1 MQNTVTD
8 SFDVTSLLGS
18 KLGLSLLLPI
28 NSTKDTQFT
37 LNHLL
42 NIFPDSTGDEGETP
56 KLRYFGVGIN
66 GCYNAD
72 DTSLH
77 SAYNPKRTDMNLYSL
92 IPIRCRPVDEDL
104 TAAERA
110 NYRLRV
116 KKTLNDGNEY
126 YLYYL
131 KVLNFTSTEIKFKR
145 VSPLTGKEE
154 GYELSDAYL
163 NPTPEKPNTDTTVET
178 SASSVIAYCDATIT
192 LEASEILEYITIQY
206 NGDTRYAKIS
216 ELGFFTGIDSEV
228 SKYGD
233 TYKEALYVQL
243 YNHVTWLGANLTREG
258 MSFEST
264 FQITS
269 NGSIAEE

>member
-42 NIFPDSTGDEGETP
+42 NIFPDSAGDEGETP

-72 DTSLH
+72 DTSLQ

-163 NPTPEKPNTDTTVET
+163 NPIPEKPNTDTTVET